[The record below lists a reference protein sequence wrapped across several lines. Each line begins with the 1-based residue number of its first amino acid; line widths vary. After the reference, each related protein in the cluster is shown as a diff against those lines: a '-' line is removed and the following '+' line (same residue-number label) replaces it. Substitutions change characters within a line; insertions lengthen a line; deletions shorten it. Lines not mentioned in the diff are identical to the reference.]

1 MSVALNSTLYIP
13 FIIVLYGHFVAILF
27 STPPTTPQNLQKV
40 LDGQVFQAF
49 KPRQIFKKKIKQSQN
64 IYNGIPS
71 HFEIGFK
78 LGKDS
83 PRDYNER
90 GRKVFQM
97 GLINMMDVIN
107 P

>member
-1 MSVALNSTLYIP
+1 
-13 FIIVLYGHFVAILF
+13 
-27 STPPTTPQNLQKV
+27 LQKV

-49 KPRQIFKKKIKQSQN
+49 KPRQKKILKIKKSQN

-97 GLINMMDVIN
+97 GINNMMDVIH